1 MPLHSLLLE
10 DNHKT
15 QVEKV
20 QQWVGDNASRFT
32 QLIEI
37 VTGKDEHMARR
48 AAWPMSYVAGAHPQ
62 LAIPHLPTLVHL
74 LRQPNI
80 HNGITRNIVR
90 LLQFVPIP
98 EPLHGEVM
106 DRCFRYI
113 EDLQEKPAIKAF
125 ALTILHNLSKMY
137 PDILPEIKEII
148 RSRMELESP
157 AFRARAKMFLK

>member
-1 MPLHSLLLE
+1 MCLHSLLLE

-20 QQWVGDNASRFT
+20 QQWVGNNAGRCT

-37 VTGKDEHMARR
+37 VLGDDEHMARR
-48 AAWPMSYVAGAHPQ
+48 AAWPMSYVAEAHPQ
-62 LAIPHLPTLVHL
+62 LALPHLPALVKL
-74 LRQPNI
+74 LQQPNI
-80 HNGITRNIVR
+80 HNGITRNIIR
-90 LLQFVPIP
+90 LLQFVSIP

-125 ALTILHNLSKMY
+125 AMTVLHNLSQHY
-137 PDILPEIKEII
+137 PEIVPEIKAII
-148 RSRMELESP
+148 ADRLEYETP
-157 AFRARAKMFLK
+157 AFKARAKIFFR

>member
-1 MPLHSLLLE
+1 MSLHSLLLE

-20 QQWVGDNASRFT
+20 QQWVGDNAVRFT

-48 AAWPMSYVAGAHPQ
+48 AAWPMSYVAEAHPQ
-62 LAIPHLPTLVHL
+62 LAIPHLPALIHL

-98 EPLHGEVM
+98 ESLHGDVM

-125 ALTILHNLSKMY
+125 ALTVLHQLSQHY
-137 PDILPEIKEII
+137 PEIVPEIKAII
-148 RSRMELESP
+148 ADRLEYETP
-157 AFRARAKMFLK
+157 AFRVRAKIFFR

>member
-1 MPLHSLLLE
+1 MSLYSLLLE

-20 QQWVGDNASRFT
+20 QQWVGNNAGRFT

-37 VTGKDEHMARR
+37 VLGDDEHMARR
-48 AAWPMSYVAGAHPQ
+48 AAWPMSYVAEAHPQ
-62 LAIPHLPTLVHL
+62 LALPHLPAL
-74 LRQPNI
+74 LKLLQQSNI

-90 LLQFVPIP
+90 LLQFVSIP

-125 ALTILHNLSKMY
+125 ALTVLYNLSQHY
-137 PDILPEIKEII
+137 PEIVPEIKAII
-148 RSRMELESP
+148 ADRLEYETP
-157 AFRARAKMFLK
+157 AFRARAKIFLR